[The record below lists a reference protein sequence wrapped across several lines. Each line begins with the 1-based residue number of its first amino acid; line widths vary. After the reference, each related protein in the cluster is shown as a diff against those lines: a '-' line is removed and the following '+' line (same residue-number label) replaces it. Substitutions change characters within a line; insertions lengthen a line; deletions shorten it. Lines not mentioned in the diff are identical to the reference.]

1 MNIHSSG
8 IVITENE
15 NKGIQ
20 HLVADVEATIRASL
34 TAKIATRK
42 DALIADWRNV
52 LLEDDSVTS
61 LPDTTDGTVALILAR
76 SDYKTRLQ
84 HDAVAPVLAES
95 TFHRDAYAATTRSG
109 TTVTLFDG
117 GITIPDLD
125 GNAVLAYVQNLE
137 EWMMGAVLGHINR
150 GTKRLITTWE
160 PILMADAS
168 VTSLPATK
176 DAWITTVTARTDYT
190 RGG

>member
-1 MNIHSSG
+1 MNIYSSG

-15 NKGIQ
+15 NKGIL

-42 DALIADWRNV
+42 DALIEGWRNT
-52 LLEDDSVTS
+52 LLADASVTS
-61 LPDTTDGTVALILAR
+61 LPASIDGQVELILAR

-84 HDAVAPVLAES
+84 QDAETPVLAVS
-95 TFHRDAYAATTRSG
+95 TVSRDAYAATSRSG

-117 GITIPDLD
+117 GITIADLD

-137 EWMMGAVLGHINR
+137 EWVMGALLGHINR
-150 GTKRLITTWE
+150 GTKRLINTWE

-176 DAWITTVTARTDYT
+176 DAWIETVTARSDYT